1 MLKII
6 TGIAAIFG
14 AIIAIVL
21 PNLKRQ
27 NDKLNQEVKQKDS
40 VINSVKE
47 NEKIKKKNSK
57 LSNSE
62 LFNKL

>member
-27 NDKLNQEVKQKDS
+27 NDKLNQEVKQKDNL
-40 VINSVKE
+40 INSIKE
-47 NEKIKKKNSK
+47 NENIKAQNSK
-57 LSNSE
+57 LSKSE
-62 LFNKL
+62 LINKL